1 MLLKDFRDMLSA
13 LSEAKAEYLVVGAH
27 ALANHG
33 FVRATGDL
41 DCWIN
46 PTPENARRVFRAL
59 QVFGAPDWISLDD
72 LSHPDRIIQ
81 IGVEPVRIDLLT
93 SIDGVSFTEA
103 WAARVLTEV
112 DGLHLPV
119 LSRAHLLINKRATGR
134 PQDRVDA
141 DRLEALGEL
150 PQ

>member
-33 FVRATGDL
+33 LVRATGDL

-46 PTPENARRVFRAL
+46 PTPENAQRVFRAL
-59 QVFGAPDWISLDD
+59 EVFGASNWISMDD
-72 LSHPDRIIQ
+72 LMHPNRIIQ
-81 IGVEPVRIDLLT
+81 IGIVPVRIDLMT
-93 SIDGVSFTEA
+93 SIDGVSFAEA

-112 DGLHLPV
+112 NGLQLPV
-119 LSRAHLLINKRATGR
+119 LSREHLLINKRATGR

-141 DRLEALGEL
+141 ERLEALGE
-150 PQ
+150 PPK

>member
-27 ALANHG
+27 ALANYG

-46 PTPENARRVFRAL
+46 PTPENAQRVFRAL
-59 QVFGAPDWISLDD
+59 EVFGAPNWISMDELM
-72 LSHPDRIIQ
+72 HPDRIIQ
-81 IGVEPVRIDLLT
+81 IGIVPVRIDLMT
-93 SIDGVSFTEA
+93 SIDGVSFAEA
-103 WAARVLTEV
+103 WPARVLTEV
-112 DGLHLPV
+112 DGLQLPV
-119 LSRAHLLINKRATGR
+119 LSREHLLINKRATGR

-150 PQ
+150 SQ

>member
-13 LSEAKAEYLVVGAH
+13 LSEADAEYLVVGAH

-33 FVRATGDL
+33 LVRATGDL

-59 QVFGAPDWISLDD
+59 ELFGAPGWISVDD
-72 LSHPDRIIQ
+72 LIHPDRIIQ
-81 IGVEPVRIDLLT
+81 IGIVPARVDLLT
-93 SIDGVSFTEA
+93 SIDGVVFAEA
-103 WAARVLTEV
+103 WKARVLTEV
-112 DGLHLPV
+112 DGLQLPV
-119 LSRAHLLINKRATGR
+119 LSREHLLINKRATGR
-134 PQDRVDA
+134 PQDLVDA
-141 DRLEALGEL
+141 ERLEALGND